1 MLSSTSTTRCPKV
14 PPIPSPSSSLT
25 TRATTSKP
33 WRPWPP
39 TFRHRG
45 GSRVPYTTRPTASG
59 IYLSPHP
66 PSLQGTTETIHKRK
80 TIHNTNWFLSSASSS
95 SSSPPPPATSAA
107 VDDCVRFHFLRF
119 FRLYF
124 KQAFIYFVVFLDMSK
139 AAVELWFGLFV
150 LLFCFILASLQ
161 FSYGLQIFSFI
172 IRTHFFFQSLF
183 LAYDYHFLDEM

>member
-45 GSRVPYTTRPTASG
+45 GSRVPSTTRPTASG

-80 TIHNTNWFLSSASSS
+80 TIHNTNWFLSSSASSS
-95 SSSPPPPATSAA
+95 SSSPPPPPATSAA

-150 LLFCFILASLQ
+150 FFVFVYFWLPCSSLMVCR
-161 FSYGLQIFSFI
+161 YLV
-172 IRTHFFFQSLF
+172 L
-183 LAYDYHFLDEM
+183 